1 MKSIVFLILS
11 ALSIL
16 VAPVLSSED
25 VPTVENLVAIHP
37 HGCDNEMMYKLC
49 HQSNTVSEC
58 YSCVRTSSNVGVHEH
73 EVCVPIFKN
82 NHEYKN
88 PLDRFPSHDWNCTIH
103 RHEEIKPVEPI
114 VKPEDDETDDEQ
126 VLEEFVDVLGEIL
139 SELDE
144 VEEILHKGEH
154 QHNNHFIP
162 HVVSATPSL
171 NNFNTLGNG
180 CGGEKFKC
188 LLRKSCRNLLK
199 DLKNCENEPMC
210 MIQLIAGTNDE
221 HFLRLVECMNG
232 N

>member
-1 MKSIVFLILS
+1 MKSFLFMILS
-11 ALSIL
+11 ALSL
-16 VAPVLSSED
+16 LTTPVLS
-25 VPTVENLVAIHP
+25 NYVAIHP

-49 HQSNTVSEC
+49 HNSDKVNEC
-58 YSCVRTSSNVGVHEH
+58 YTCVRTSTNVGLYEH
-73 EVCVPIFKN
+73 EVCVPVFKY

-88 PLDRFPSHDWNCTIH
+88 PLDRFPSHDWNCTLH
-103 RHEEIKPVEPI
+103 RYEEIKPVEPV
-114 VKPEDDETDDEQ
+114 VKPDVDEHENDDEQ

-154 QHNNHFIP
+154 QHDNHFFP
-162 HVVSATPSL
+162 HIVSAIPSS

-199 DLKNCENEPMC
+199 DLKNCENEPVC

>member
-1 MKSIVFLILS
+1 MILS
-11 ALSIL
+11 ALSL
-16 VAPVLSSED
+16 LTTPVLS
-25 VPTVENLVAIHP
+25 NLVAIHP

-49 HQSNTVSEC
+49 HNSDKVSEC
-58 YSCVRTSSNVGVHEH
+58 YTCVRTSTNMGLYEH
-73 EVCVPIFKN
+73 EVCVPVFKY

-88 PLDRFPSHDWNCTIH
+88 PLDRFPSHDWNCTLH
-103 RHEEIKPVEPI
+103 QHNEDFKPVEPI
-114 VKPEDDETDDEQ
+114 IKPDDDQ
-126 VLEEFVDVLGEIL
+126 VLEDFVDVLGEIL

-144 VEEILHKGEH
+144 VEEILHKDEYNH
-154 QHNNHFIP
+154 DNHFLP
-162 HVVSATPSL
+162 HVVSAVPHS

-188 LLRKSCRNLLK
+188 MLRKSCRNLLK
-199 DLKNCENEPMC
+199 DLKNCENEPTC